1 LQSLRQKAVE
11 PLQLQWVPDP
21 VSELPEPV
29 TLPDMTGGEARD
41 SAPEARDLPVNPFL
55 IYLGQD
61 ASPMTPLGQATTG
74 SRIVFMDA
82 NNALQERD
90 TRLSSNDFVL
100 HCGGEEWLWKT
111 FPRYAKQSEKDRAA
125 GLPPVQ
131 VGFDHGAAGN
141 KLAEA
146 CQRKGIFNPEGRVF
160 GRGAHRPKHDEDAL
174 LLHCGNRLLL
184 ANAKDRR
191 GRALKKLQAER
202 AGEFMGCF
210 YPGGPALPFPDG
222 VAATPDEAR
231 ALLGLFGEWQWV
243 MPEVAKLVLLG
254 WVGQMYVCGAL
265 NWRAHVW
272 LTGSTAAGK
281 SHLQKLLRALAA
293 EWAITTEDSSPAYIR
308 QKLGLDRLAVL
319 IDEAEADDDAERQQA
334 MLTLARKGSSGGSI
348 GRGGSD
354 HKAQDFTIHSCFVLS
369 SIIHSIKVGQDHNR
383 FAILDMRPIPDTKAD
398 LRLDLPHLRQ
408 LGRRLHRRMLDQWG
422 RFDLT
427 LQFYKDAIHAAGFAG
442 RWRDTF
448 GTLLACA
455 DLLLFDDL
463 PKDRWDTATGEWN
476 TDAGGEA
483 WVRMI
488 EPLMIRGRE
497 EARTD
502 TERAIQALLSALIPG
517 SGGNPPETVARW
529 LNRAVEPAL
538 SMVDGIET
546 YGGINEAARDRLKT
560 YGLRVFLPRDN
571 GLDDKGRQKWGVDDK
586 ELGSGPMAWR
596 DGFLAIA
603 GGGHRGIA
611 ELLRHAPSDIANGQW
626 VQSLSKAEGAI
637 RLRVRFEKIGN
648 PDYVV
653 ALPLRLFGGGGINS
667 E

>member
-1 LQSLRQKAVE
+1 MSG
-11 PLQLQWVPDP
+11 
-21 VSELPEPV
+21 LPEPV
-29 TLPDMTGGEARD
+29 TLPDMTGAD
-41 SAPEARDLPVNPFL
+41 TIDTAPEARDLPVNPFL
-55 IYLGQD
+55 ID
-61 ASPMTPLGQATTG
+61 SSPMTPLGQATTG

-100 HCGGEEWLWKT
+100 HCGGEEWLFAT
-111 FPRYAKQSEKDRAA
+111 FPRYAKQSEKDKNA

-141 KLAEA
+141 ALAEA
-146 CQRKGIFNPEGRVF
+146 CFRKGIFNPEGRVF
-160 GRGAHRPKHDEDAL
+160 GRGAHRPKHDEDSL

-184 ANAKDRR
+184 ANMPDRR
-191 GRALKKLQAER
+191 GRRLKKLQAVR
-202 AGEFMGCF
+202 AGEYNGCF

-222 VAATPDEAR
+222 VAATAEEAGD
-231 ALLGLFGEWQWV
+231 LLALFGEWQWV
-243 MPEVAKLVLLG
+243 MPDVSKLVLLG

-265 NWRAHVW
+265 GWRAHVW

-293 EWAITTEDSSPAYIR
+293 EWAITTEDSSPAYVR

-383 FAILDMRPIPDTKAD
+383 FAILDMRPIPDSKAD
-398 LRLDLPHLRQ
+398 LRLDLPHLRA

-455 DLLLFDDL
+455 DLLLFDEG
-463 PKDRWDTATGEWN
+463 PKDRQPPVGDVWTLDS
-476 TDAGGEA
+476 GGDA
-483 WVRMI
+483 WVRLI

-502 TERAIQALLSALIPG
+502 TERAIQALLSALVPG

-529 LNRAVEPAL
+529 LNRAVEPDTK
-538 SMVDGIET
+538 SIGEHEWQEGV
-546 YGGINEAARDRLKT
+546 NEPARDRLKT
-560 YGLRVFLPRDN
+560 YGLRVFLPKDN
-571 GLDDKGRQKWGVDDK
+571 GKDEKGRQNWGVDRA
-586 ELGSGPMAWR
+586 ELGTGAVAWR
-596 DGFLAIA
+596 DGYLAIA

-637 RLRVRFEKIGN
+637 RLKVRFEKVGS

-653 ALPLRLFGGGGINS
+653 ALPLRIFGGG

>member
-1 LQSLRQKAVE
+1 MTT
-11 PLQLQWVPDP
+11 
-21 VSELPEPV
+21 LPEPV
-29 TLPDMTGGEARD
+29 TLPDMTGTAAPED
-41 SAPEARDLPVNPFL
+41 PPEARDLPVNPFL
-55 IYLGQD
+55 ID
-61 ASPMTPLGQATTG
+61 SSPMTPLGQATTG

-100 HCGGEEWLWKT
+100 HCGGEEWLWDT
-111 FPRYAKQSEKDRAA
+111 FPRYAKQSEKDKAA
-125 GLPPVQ
+125 KVPPVQ

-141 KLAEA
+141 ALAEA
-146 CQRKGIFNPEGRVF
+146 CFRKGIFNPEGRVF
-160 GRGAHRPKHDEDAL
+160 GRGAHRPRHDEDSL
-174 LLHCGNRLLL
+174 LLHCGNWLLL
-184 ANAKDRR
+184 ANMPDKR
-191 GRALKKLQAER
+191 GRRLKKLQRAR
-202 AGEFMGCF
+202 AGEHAGCF
-210 YPGGPALPFPDG
+210 YPGGPALPFPDLAQG
-222 VAATPDEAR
+222 STADEAR
-231 ALLGLFGEWQWV
+231 GLLDLFGEWQWV
-243 MPEVAKLVLLG
+243 MPDVAKLVLLG

-265 NWRAHVW
+265 NWRAHLW

-281 SHLQKLLRALAA
+281 SHLQKVLRALAA

-383 FAILDMRPIPDTKAD
+383 FAILDMRPIPDGKAD
-398 LRLDLPHLRQ
+398 LVLDLPFLRA

-422 RFDLT
+422 RFDAT
-427 LQFYKDAIHAAGFAG
+427 LGYYKDAIHTAGFAG

-448 GTLLACA
+448 GVLLTCA
-455 DLLLFDDL
+455 DLLLFDVG
-463 PKDRWDTATGEWN
+463 PKDRAPPTGDTWTIE
-476 TDAGGEA
+476 TGGEA
-483 WVRMI
+483 WVRLV

-529 LNRAVEPAL
+529 LNRAVEPSAGM
-538 SMVDGIET
+538 SEGIET
-546 YGGINEAARDRLKT
+546 FGVNEAARDRLKT
-560 YGLRVFLPRDN
+560 YGLRVFLPKDN
-571 GLDDKGRQKWGVDDK
+571 GRDDKGRQNWGVDRA
-586 ELGSGPMAWR
+586 ELGTGATAWR
-596 DGFLAIA
+596 DGYLAIA

-637 RLRVRFEKIGN
+637 RLRMRFEKVGT

-653 ALPLRLFGGGGINS
+653 ALPLRLFGGGV
-667 E
+667 

>member
-1 LQSLRQKAVE
+1 MTG
-11 PLQLQWVPDP
+11 
-21 VSELPEPV
+21 LPEPI
-29 TLPDMTGGEARD
+29 TLPDMTAD
-41 SAPEARDLPVNPFL
+41 PDAPPEARDVVTNPFAL
-55 IYLGQD
+55 DG
-61 ASPMTPLGQATTG
+61 SPITPLGQATSG

-100 HCGGEEWLWKT
+100 HCGGEEWLWAT
-111 FPRYAKQSEKDRAA
+111 FPRYAKQSEKDKTA
-125 GLPPVQ
+125 GKPPVQ

-141 KLAEA
+141 ALAEA
-146 CQRKGIFNPEGRVF
+146 CFRKGIFNPEGRVF
-160 GRGAHRPKHDEDAL
+160 GRGAHRPRHDEDAL
-174 LLHCGNRLLL
+174 LLHCGNQLLL
-184 ANAKDRR
+184 ANMPDKR
-191 GRALKKLQAER
+191 GRRLKKLQRAR
-202 AGEFMGCF
+202 AGEYAQCF
-210 YPGGPALPFPDG
+210 YPGGPALPFPDLAQG
-222 VAATPDEAR
+222 STPQEAR
-231 ALLGLFGEWQWV
+231 DLMDLFGEWSWV
-243 MPEVAKLVLLG
+243 QPDVSKLLLLG
-254 WVGQMYVCGAL
+254 WAGQMYVCGAL
-265 NWRAHVW
+265 NWRAHLW

-398 LRLDLPHLRQ
+398 LRLDLPFLRA
-408 LGRRLHRRMLDQWG
+408 LGRRMHRRMLDQWG
-422 RFDLT
+422 RFDVT
-427 LQFYKDAIHAAGFAG
+427 LDFYKAAIHAAGFAG

-448 GTLLACA
+448 GVLLACA

-463 PKDRWDTATGEWN
+463 PKDRWNPASGEWLP
-476 TDAGGEA
+476 DAGGEA

-502 TERAIQALLSALIPG
+502 TERAIQALLSALVPG

-529 LNRAVEPAL
+529 LNRAVEPGTKI
-538 SMVDGIET
+538 VGDVET
-546 YGGINEAARDRLKT
+546 LEGVNEGARDRLKT
-560 YGLRVFLPRDN
+560 YGLRVFLPKDN
-571 GLDDKGRQKWGVDDK
+571 GLDDKGRRKWGVED
-586 ELGSGPMAWR
+586 LGTGPMAWR
-596 DGFLAIA
+596 DGYLAIA

-637 RLRVRFEKIGN
+637 RLKVRFEKIGS

-653 ALPLRLFGGGGINS
+653 ALPLRMFGGGV
-667 E
+667 